1 MHCFR
6 KYSKRSKRKFDNKNE
21 ESTISINID
30 IVSFDKYMKPKC
42 CVEKKSVTDLS
53 QTVEFL
59 KIISEENRLKILCL
73 LREGEKCVCEMWQ
86 YLHIAQN
93 LTSHH
98 LKVLKNFGLVS
109 SRQEGLKVIYSINK
123 KIIKKYSKLLHNY
136 LNSYGE

>member
-1 MHCFR
+1 
-6 KYSKRSKRKFDNKNE
+6 
-21 ESTISINID
+21 
-30 IVSFDKYMKPKC
+30 MKPKC
-42 CVEKKSVTDLS
+42 CVDKKSVVGLS

-73 LREGEKCVCEMWQ
+73 LREEEKCVCEIWQ
-86 YLHIAQN
+86 YLDLAQN

-123 KIIKKYSKLLHNY
+123 RVVKKYSKLLNNY

>member
-1 MHCFR
+1 
-6 KYSKRSKRKFDNKNE
+6 
-21 ESTISINID
+21 
-30 IVSFDKYMKPKC
+30 MKPKC
-42 CVEKKSVTDLS
+42 CVDKKSVAGLS

-73 LREGEKCVCEMWQ
+73 LREEEKCVCDIWQ
-86 YLHIAQN
+86 YLDLAQN

-109 SRQEGLKVIYSINK
+109 SRQEGLKAIYSINK
-123 KIIKKYSKLLHNY
+123 RVVKKYSKLLNNY